1 MIINRQ
7 MLDETNYRV
16 TLQLRSVGLYCAG
29 MANVVTRLV
38 PFGLDAYGW
47 KYGGRQGEIHI
58 PRVSMARWREWFGES
73 RVGLRDVLRH
83 EFGHALVD
91 MHPSLFRTVAFR
103 ETFGAS
109 VLAQHSWQYDPEHHI
124 TPYAATSPEEDFC
137 ETFMLWLRWGG
148 CPLLNRFPRPVQR
161 KFGFIGRMR
170 LEPSRG

>member
-1 MIINRQ
+1 MIINGQ
-7 MLDETNYRV
+7 MLDEANYRV

-47 KYGGRQGEIHI
+47 RYRGRQGEIHI
-58 PRVSMARWREWFGES
+58 PRVSMARWREMFGEP

-91 MHPSLFRTVAFR
+91 LHPRLFRSGAFR
-103 ETFGAS
+103 EVFGAS
-109 VLAQHSWQYDPEHHI
+109 ISAQYAWDHDPKHHI

-137 ETFMLWLRWGG
+137 ETFMVWLKWNG
-148 CPLLNRFPRPVQR
+148 RPSLSTQPIKIKKKLQFISKLAVACR
-161 KFGFIGRMR
+161 K
-170 LEPSRG
+170 